1 MSYVTPQVKVYQE
14 FTSSP
19 SASEGDR
26 RAWIVG
32 PNAILHRYN
41 DVDEKPN
48 TLLGSILGKNTLT
61 DVELP
66 YPGKESAGSN
76 IDTDYVKVFADNA
89 KLRYAKVDGVAYNVV
104 DTPNAITFRD
114 YNSGEGLNLIN
125 NGTYRLNA
133 IFGDRE
139 VQIGDTLRMTA
150 YAATGTVGSTD
161 CDEFVFESKIT
172 DFLPTMTE
180 PTLAAVS
187 KEPNA
192 VLYGSSD
199 PTITAVNPDGGTVS
213 GATGAAAYLIT
224 ITGVEDT
231 DVNYVVTDLLTG
243 VDSDEAT
250 LTFAS
255 GSNTFTLATG
265 MTLALTLSEAPA
277 VGTKYSVVVGETYG
291 TTQGTIT
298 PSSSNTNVT
307 LAVTGNF
314 YPYKFG
320 RLSSNYAIKVT
331 KITNTAACKSIEV
344 AITSSNGI
352 RSGVQIPLGD
362 TAGNTSGTFYLDED
376 NDLSGVFTGQI
387 SKLNIGDTYTFS
399 INNKY
404 NSAVVG
410 ATGRFTGD
418 EDVTYIITCLEGGIL
433 GTSNPTV
440 SIASS
445 DGDEFFTGKL
455 STETKN
461 GIVVATVQMPRG
473 ITFTFYGAGA
483 NKEIA
488 TDAIFSVEV
497 TASANG
503 AVQTLQLKDSLPY
516 SFRTWDEDEKNLLNV
531 DFCVIKNVEIGPDQY
546 TASQESIRLNDPIAI
561 TDPDFPSLTLIDAD
575 IYVQYREWVTQDT
588 NVLTIISSLD
598 EINAIPGQLDPDN
611 ILKYG
616 VYKAFANSNG
626 TSVAY
631 TAVSLNELTDT
642 DAWSEAFA
650 TGSGSTEI
658 FTLVPLTQNINIQNL
673 AASIVNSDSN
683 EDVCAWKRAIFSTTV
698 DTEKVVA
705 ECRGVVLQN
714 ALTGEYT
721 RVVLDPNNTPDISEV
736 KPGDV
741 IRVMYRSVLTE
752 YTIDE
757 IISATELSLLS
768 GPSSQIGLGT
778 EQGQNLTF
786 VAMSIIH
793 KMTRADQVAEICRI
807 AGSFS
812 SRRIE
817 LVWPDRVGEGGV
829 SMPGYFLCAAI
840 AGLMSGV
847 QPHQGLTHV
856 EVAGFDDF
864 SRSAPYFT
872 PAQIKQLAA
881 GGVWVCMTSK
891 ENVPYTYHAVT
902 TDMSDL
908 NTQEEMITRNMDA
921 ISLYFSDLLKPYI
934 GTTNTTDEFLDQLN
948 LVIQFACEN
957 FSVSTNTA
965 IGPRI
970 ISYSIDSVERDALL
984 RDHVRVLLTVELPM
998 ATNVISLYIY
1008 A

>member
-19 SASEGDR
+19 SASEGER
-26 RAWIVG
+26 RAWVVG

-41 DVDEKPN
+41 DVDEKPD
-48 TLLGSILGKNTLT
+48 TLLGSILGKNTIT
-61 DVELP
+61 GVDLP

-76 IDTDYVKVFADNA
+76 IDTGYVKVFADNA
-89 KLRYAKVDGVAYNVV
+89 KLRYFNVDGVAYNVV
-104 DTPNAITFRD
+104 DTPNTITFKD
-114 YNSGEGLNLIN
+114 YNSGAGLNLIN
-125 NGTYRLNA
+125 NGTYLLNSA
-133 IFGDRE
+133 FGTRE
-139 VQIGDTLRMTA
+139 VQIGDTIRLTA
-150 YAATGTVGSTD
+150 YAASGTVGSTD
-161 CDEFVFESKIT
+161 CEEYVFESTIT
-172 DFLPTMTE
+172 DFLPTMTT

-187 KEPNA
+187 TEANTA
-192 VLYGSSD
+192 LYGSD
-199 PTITAVNPDGGTVS
+199 AATITGTNPDGGTVS
-213 GATGAAAYLIT
+213 GATAKAAYLVT
-224 ITGVEDT
+224 ITSVEDT
-231 DVNYVVTDLLTG
+231 TVKYVVTDLLTG
-243 VDSDEAT
+243 TNGAEAT
-250 LTFAS
+250 LTYAS
-255 GSNTFTLATG
+255 GSNSFTLATG
-265 MTLALTLSEAPA
+265 VTLALTLTEAPA
-277 VGTKYSVVVGETYG
+277 VGTKYTVIVGETYG
-291 TTQGTIT
+291 SAQGTIS
-298 PSSSNTNVT
+298 PSSSNTDVT

-320 RLSSNYAIKVT
+320 RLSSNFAVKVT
-331 KITNTAACKSIEV
+331 KITNTASCKSIEV
-344 AITSSNGI
+344 AITSSNGV
-352 RSGVQIPLGD
+352 RSGIQIPLGD
-362 TAGNTSGTFYLDED
+362 TENNTSGTFYLDED
-376 NDLSGVFTGQI
+376 HDLSGVFTGKI
-387 SKLNIGDTYTFS
+387 SDLTVGDTYTFS

-410 ATGRFTGD
+410 ATGTFTGD

-445 DGDEFFTGKL
+445 DGEEFFTGKL

-461 GIVVATVQMPRG
+461 GAIVASVQMPRG
-473 ITFTFYGAGA
+473 ITFTFYGAGN

-488 TDAIFSVEV
+488 TDAIFSVAV

-516 SFRTWDEDEKNLLNV
+516 SFRTWDEAEKNLLNAE
-531 DFCVIKNVEIGPDQY
+531 FCVIKNVEIDPSQY
-546 TASQESIRLNDPIAI
+546 TATQGSIRLSDPIAV
-561 TDPDFPSLTLIDAD
+561 TDPDFASLTLIDAD
-575 IYVQYREWVTQDT
+575 IYVQYREWVTQGA
-588 NVLTIISSLD
+588 NILTIVSSLD
-598 EINAIPGQLDPDN
+598 ELNAIPGQLDPDN

-631 TAVSLNELTDT
+631 TAVELTEETDL
-642 DAWSEAFA
+642 DAWSKAFA
-650 TGSGSTEI
+650 TGSGSTEV
-658 FTLVPLTQNINIQNL
+658 FTLVPMTQDKAIQDV
-673 AASIVNSDSN
+673 AAFTVDLDSN
-683 EDVCAWKRAIFSTTV
+683 EDTCAWKRAIFSTTV

-705 ECRGVVLQN
+705 ECRGVILQN
-714 ALTGEYT
+714 ALTGDYT
-721 RVVLDPNNTPDISEV
+721 RVVLNPNNVPDLSDV

-741 IRVMYRSVLTE
+741 VRVMYRSVLTE
-752 YTIDE
+752 YTINE
-757 IISATELSLLS
+757 IISASELSLVS
-768 GPSSQIGLGT
+768 GPASQIGLGT

-786 VAMSIIH
+786 VAMDIVH

-829 SMPGYFLCAAI
+829 MMPGYFLCAAI

-864 SRSAPYFT
+864 SRSTPYFT

-881 GGVWVCMTSK
+881 GGVWVCLTSK

-934 GTTNTTDEFLDQLN
+934 GTTNTTDEFLEQLN

>member
-19 SASEGDR
+19 SASEGER

-48 TLLGSILGKNTLT
+48 TLLGSVLEDNIT
-61 DVELP
+61 DVALP

-76 IDTDYVKVFADNA
+76 IDTTYVKVFADNA
-89 KLRYAKVDGVAYNVV
+89 KLRYFNIDGVAYNVV
-104 DTPNAITFRD
+104 DTPNAITFKD
-114 YNSGEGLNLIN
+114 YNDGAGLNLIT
-125 NGTYRLNA
+125 NGSNLRDA
-133 IFGDRE
+133 VFGDRD
-139 VQIGDTLRMTA
+139 VQIGDTIRLTA
-150 YAATGTVGSTD
+150 YTAEGTAGSVE
-161 CDEFVFESKIT
+161 CEEKVFESVIT

-180 PTLAAVS
+180 PTLAAAA
-187 KEPNA
+187 KEPNTA
-192 VLYGSSD
+192 LYGTGT
-199 PTITAVNPDGGTVS
+199 PTVTAVNPDQGTVAGITS
-213 GATGAAAYLIT
+213 EAAYSIAVTAVADTAIT
-224 ITGVEDT
+224 
-231 DVNYVVTDLLTG
+231 YVVTDLLTG
-243 VDSDEAT
+243 NESDPAETTLDTSNGTAFTIATGKT
-250 LTFAS
+250 LT
-255 GSNTFTLATG
+255 
-265 MTLALTLSEAPA
+265 LTLTAAPA
-277 VGTKYSVVVGETYG
+277 AGTKYYVIASETYG
-291 TTQGTIT
+291 AVQSTIT
-298 PSSSNTNVT
+298 PTSDNTNVA
-307 LAVTGNF
+307 LAVTGTF
-314 YPYKFG
+314 KPYKYG
-320 RLSSNYAIKVT
+320 RLSSDFVVKVT
-331 KITNTAACKSIEV
+331 KTTNTPNCKSAEV
-344 AITSSNGI
+344 TVTSSTGI
-352 RSGVQIPLGD
+352 RSGIQVPLGD
-362 TAGNTSGTFYLDED
+362 TAGNTGSFYLDED
-376 NDLSGVFTGQI
+376 KDLTGTFTGKV
-387 SKLNIGDTYTFS
+387 SDLTVGDTYTFS

-404 NSAVVG
+404 SSAVVG

-418 EDVTYIITCLEGGIL
+418 EDTVYIITCLEGGIL
-433 GTSNPTV
+433 GTSNPVV

-445 DGDEFFTGKL
+445 DGEEFFSGKL
-455 STETKN
+455 STSVSN
-461 GIVVATVQMPRG
+461 GVITATVRMPRG
-473 ITFTFYGAGA
+473 ITFTFYGVGD

-488 TDAIFSVEV
+488 ENAVYSVEV

-503 AVQTLQLKDSLPY
+503 PVQTLQLKDSLPY
-516 SFRTWDEDEKNLLNV
+516 SFRTWDEEEKNLLNV
-531 DFCVIKNVEIGPDQY
+531 EFCVIKNVELASDQY
-546 TASQESIRLNDPIAI
+546 TATNESIRLNDPI
-561 TDPDFPSLTLIDAD
+561 TVVDPEFDSLTLVDAD
-575 IYVQYREWVTQDT
+575 VYVQYREWVTQNT
-588 NVLTIISSLD
+588 NVLTIVSSLE

-631 TAVSLNELTDT
+631 TAVAINDEADL

-658 FTLVPLTQNINIQNL
+658 FTLVPLTQNIAIQN
-673 AASIVNSDSN
+673 AAKFTINTDSN
-683 EDVCAWKRAIFSTTV
+683 EDVCAWKRAIFNTTV
-698 DTEKVVA
+698 DTERVIAAV
-705 ECRGVVLQN
+705 RGVVLQN
-714 ALTGEYT
+714 ATTGEYT
-721 RVVLDPNNTPDISEV
+721 RVVLNPENTPDISEV

-741 IRVMYRSVLTE
+741 VRVMYRSVLTE
-752 YTIDE
+752 YVINE
-757 IISATELSLLS
+757 VVSATELSLLS
-768 GPSSQIGLGT
+768 GPDSQIGLGT
-778 EQGQNLTF
+778 EQGGNLTF
-786 VAMSIIH
+786 VAMWLVH
-793 KMTRADQVAEICRI
+793 KMTRADQVAEICRV

-817 LVWPDRVGEGGV
+817 LVWPDKVGEGGV
-829 SMPGYFLCAAI
+829 WMPGYFLCAAI

-856 EVAGFDDF
+856 EVSGFDDF

-881 GGVWVCMTSK
+881 GGVWVCLTSK

-934 GTTNTTDEFLDQLN
+934 GTTNTTDEFLEQLN

-957 FSVSTNTA
+957 FSIPVNNS

-970 ISYSIDSVERDALL
+970 MSYSIDSVERDALL